1 MALQSIRILL
11 IEDEPAHAEAI
22 ARSLEDMEGSELR
35 VMTSLQ
41 AFRDHAEAWS
51 PDIALMDLNLPD
63 GRATEVLPDPS
74 GTRLFPIIV
83 MTSYGSEQTAV
94 EAMKC
99 GALDYLVKSPE
110 TFNSLPRTLEQLL
123 REWQLRVERKR
134 AEEALAQSRSEL
146 KAIYDHIP
154 LMMCVV
160 DSDRRVLYANP
171 AFTTFTGATEEELKG
186 GRACGIFGCINA
198 LNDLGGCGFGT
209 NCQECPIRLALDDTL
224 QTGVGHKDVEYC
236 TTIVQKGNP
245 RAFALL
251 GSTALFHEG
260 GEAHMLLCLHD
271 ITDRKEAENDLQES
285 KQYNQQVIRSA
296 QEGVIVYDLDLRYQ
310 VWNPYM
316 EQLSGIS
323 ASEVLGKHPLEVFPF
338 LKEAGVI
345 ERLEKVLAGEMV
357 DSNDF
362 PFQVPASGKSG
373 WATDRSGPFWNAK
386 GEVIGV
392 IGTVSDITDRKN
404 AEDALRESEE
414 RHRLLADNASD
425 VIWTMDLEGRFTY
438 VSPSVERLRGY
449 TQAEVMRQTLAE
461 ALTPESARVAQDG
474 LANSMESLVS
484 GQLFLPFR
492 GELEQPCKDGS
503 TVWTEVTTSG
513 MRNQEGVFIGIL
525 GVTRDIT
532 ERKRTEDE
540 KAKLQTQLQHA
551 QKLESLGNLAG
562 GVAHDMNN
570 VLGAIL
576 GLASANI
583 EALPVGSPAQSAF
596 KTIIKAAERGGKMV
610 KGLLSFARHSPA
622 EEKEVDLN
630 ALLLEEVHL
639 LERTT
644 LSKVNLQT
652 DLASNLRFIRGDSSA
667 LAHAFMN
674 LCVNAKD
681 AMPDGGTLTLRTRN
695 LDSNWIQ
702 VEVADTGSGMSDDVL
717 ARALD
722 PFFTT
727 KEVGKG
733 TGLGLSMVY
742 STVKAHHGLIDIESE
757 LGRGTCMK
765 MRFPISESMIQT
777 TDASATIPLT
787 TPVRTLNVLV
797 VDDDELIQSTL
808 VAMLDVLNHSIS
820 TAWSGEEALVR
831 LESGSVPDAV
841 ILDMNMPGLGG
852 AGTLP
857 RLRALLP
864 TLPVFL
870 ATGRVD
876 ESALNLTRKY
886 PHVTLLPKP
895 FSMLEL
901 QQCLSALG

>member
-1 MALQSIRILL
+1 MVLQSTRILL

-22 ARSLEDMEGSELR
+22 VRSLEGVEGAEIR

-41 AFRDHAEAWS
+41 AFRDHAEAWG

-63 GRATEVLPDPS
+63 GRATEVLADTS
-74 GTRLFPIIV
+74 GTRPFPVIV

-123 REWQLRVERKR
+123 REWKIRVEQKR
-134 AEEALAQSRSEL
+134 AEEALAKSRAEL

-198 LNDLGGCGFGT
+198 LNDVGGCGFGT
-209 NCQECPIRLALDDTL
+209 NCQECPIRLAMDDTL
-224 QTGVGHKDVEYC
+224 QTGVGHQNVEYC
-236 TTIVQKGNP
+236 TTIVQNGNS
-245 RAFALL
+245 RESVLL
-251 GSTALFHEG
+251 GSTALFKEA

-271 ITDRKEAENDLQES
+271 ITSRKQAEDALQES
-285 KQYNQQVIRSA
+285 KQYNEQVIRSA
-296 QEGVIVYDLDLRYQ
+296 QEGVIVYDHELRYQ

-323 ASEVLGKHPLEVFPF
+323 ASEVLGRHPLEVFPF
-338 LKEAGVI
+338 LKDAGVI
-345 ERLEKVLAGEMV
+345 ERLERALEGEV
-357 DSNDF
+357 VGSADF
-362 PFQVPASGKSG
+362 PYQVPTTGKSG
-373 WATDRSGPFWNAK
+373 WTTDRSGPFRNAK
-386 GEVIGV
+386 GEIIGV
-392 IGTVSDITDRKN
+392 IGTVSDITDRRRTEN
-404 AEDALRESEE
+404 ALRESEE

-461 ALTPESARVAQDG
+461 ALTPESARVAKEG
-474 LANSMESLVS
+474 LANSVESLTS
-484 GQLFLPFR
+484 GQTFLPFR

-503 TVWTEVTTSG
+503 TVWTEVTTTG

-532 ERKRTEDE
+532 DRRRTEGE
-540 KAKLQTQLQHA
+540 KVKLQTQLQHA
-551 QKLESLGNLAG
+551 QKLESLGSLAG

-583 EALPVGSPAQSAF
+583 QAQPVGSPAQHAF

-610 KGLLSFARHSPA
+610 KGLLSFARQSPA
-622 EEKEVDLN
+622 EDKELDLN
-630 ALLLEEVHL
+630 AVLLEQVHL
-639 LERTT
+639 LEHTT
-644 LSKVNLQT
+644 LSRVSLKT
-652 DLASNLRFIRGDSSA
+652 DLVSNLRSIRGDASA
-667 LAHAFMN
+667 LSHAFMN
-674 LCVNAKD
+674 LCINAKD
-681 AMPDGGTLTLRTRN
+681 AMHDGGTLTLRTRN

-702 VEVADTGSGMSDDVL
+702 VEVEDTGSGMSNDVL

-742 STVKAHHGLIDIESE
+742 STVKAHQGLIDIESE
-757 LGRGTCMK
+757 LGRGTCVK
-765 MRFPISESMIQT
+765 MRFPISKSMIQT

-787 TPVRTLNVLV
+787 TPFRTLSVLV
-797 VDDDELIQSTL
+797 VDDDELIQSTM
-808 VAMLDVLNHSIS
+808 VAMLDILNHSVS
-820 TAWSGEEALVR
+820 KAWSGEEALVR
-831 LESGSVPDAV
+831 LEGGLVPDAV

-876 ESALNLTRKY
+876 ESALQLTRKY
-886 PHVTLLPKP
+886 PHVTLLSKP
-895 FSMLEL
+895 FSMMEL
-901 QQCLSALG
+901 QQHLAALG